1 MERQMSRIRETSSL
15 PQGTKM
21 HAVVEAQTILRCV
34 PRDPTEPKW
43 HWIKRAGA
51 FFGLTFSQ
59 AKKIEYREVKDLRAS
74 RLDAMR
80 DKLNELQASAAK
92 RQGATDAI
100 KDRLA
105 DLRSAHGSREAGGDR
120 RGAGTPDGG
129 SVGAG
134 KGGSR

>member
-1 MERQMSRIRETSSL
+1 MHVVAEARSIMREAVPPL
-15 PQGTKM
+15 PFEGKL
-21 HAVVEAQTILRCV
+21 AWLRRV
-34 PRDPTEPKW
+34 
-43 HWIKRAGA
+43 AGV
-51 FFGLTFSQ
+51 FGLTFSQ
-59 AKKIEYREVKDLRAS
+59 AKKLEYREVKDLRAS

-80 DKLNELQASAAK
+80 DKLKGLQASAAK

-120 RGAGTPDGG
+120 RGAGPAGGG

-134 KGGSR
+134 KGGRR